1 MITDIIY
8 FPLYCIERFA
18 VQKFKIS
25 TFDSFILNIL
35 VGIINTIL
43 MLIFNEI
50 LELNFCGFNKH
61 LRKNIIN
68 REENEAM
75 ELIATENNENAT
87 EENDEEECKD

>member
-1 MITDIIY
+1 MIADIIY

-50 LELNFCGFNKH
+50 LELNFCGLNKH

-68 REENEAM
+68 REENEAL
-75 ELIATENNENAT
+75 ELITTGNNDNNP
-87 EENDEEECKD
+87 EEIEEEECND